1 VFDDY
6 DIEKKKLHLKTE
18 TMRNFFITNSKPSF
32 TKLTDCDNEIKKLH
46 EEIDVLKLS
55 VWKLENPPKFKFN
68 DKVLFKPHRF
78 KETIKETLIIKGE
91 SSIGK
96 TDFYYSIRQN
106 DFERFYYVEISN
118 RIIIISENNL
128 VKLTD

>member
-6 DIEKKKLHLKTE
+6 DIEKRKLFIKTE
-18 TMRNFFITNSKPSF
+18 KMKNLFITSSRFNDIESQIMSE
-32 TKLTDCDNEIKKLH
+32 LKKLH
-46 EEIDVLKLS
+46 EEVDALKLS

-78 KETIKETLIIKGE
+78 KETIEGTLIIKGE

-106 DFERFYYVEISN
+106 NFERFYYVEISN
-118 RIIIISENNL
+118 RIIIISENKL

>member
-6 DIEKKKLHLKTE
+6 DIEKRKLFIKTE
-18 TMRNFFITNSKPSF
+18 KMKNLFITSSRFNDIESQIMSE
-32 TKLTDCDNEIKKLH
+32 LKKLH
-46 EEIDVLKLS
+46 EEVDALKLS

-106 DFERFYYVEISN
+106 NFERFYYVEISN